1 MVTKADI
8 RLETAQK
15 LAFRPELQQAVAVL
29 QFSTQELWQYVQQQL
44 TENPLLELKEEGEGG
59 EPPEEEASEDS
70 WVDYL
75 CDASDLGLSQQEPA
89 SSPEPV
95 PVAPGPSL
103 YEHLLQQL
111 AFLPLNSTERAVAE
125 FLAGNL
131 DQDGYL
137 RLPLAEAASLLGIS
151 EEAVA
156 RGLKV
161 LQSLEPPGVGARDLR
176 ECLLLQLERSHPE
189 DHLARKL
196 VGEHLEELAEGEWAK
211 LVRKLG
217 VSQEELDRAVERIR
231 QLNPRPGSNFGS
243 NWVEYVVPDI
253 VVQEVEGDYEVLLNE
268 SVYPR
273 LVINSTYRDLLRHP
287 QLGPEAKTF
296 LQQRLKQALWLIKNL
311 EQRRLTLYRVA
322 VALVEKQ
329 RSFFDQGLSGLKP
342 LTLREIAE
350 EIGVHESTVS
360 RAIANKYL
368 QCSRGIF
375 PLRFFF
381 ASGVSSSRGQEVA
394 AQAVK
399 WLIKQLIDKEDPA
412 APLSDQAIARELKR
426 QGIELSRRTVA
437 KYRMEMG
444 IPNAAKRKSQ

>member
-8 RLETAQK
+8 RLETSQK

-59 EPPEEEASEDS
+59 EPLEEEVGGES
-70 WVDYL
+70 WMDYL
-75 CDASDLGLSQQEPA
+75 CDASDLGFSQQEPA

-111 AFLPLNSTERAVAE
+111 AFLPLSSNERAVAE
-125 FLAGNL
+125 FLAGNV
-131 DQDGYL
+131 DQNGYL
-137 RLPLAEAASLLGIS
+137 RLSVAEAVSLLGVP
-151 EEAVA
+151 EAEVVK
-156 RGLKV
+156 GLKI
-161 LQSLEPPGVGARDLR
+161 LQSLEPAGVGARDLR
-176 ECLLLQLERSHPE
+176 ECLLLQLERNHPE
-189 DHLARKL
+189 DRLARLL
-196 VGEHLEELAEGEWAK
+196 VKEHLRELAEEDWSELA
-211 LVRKLG
+211 RKLG
-217 VSQEELDRAVERIR
+217 VSQRELEQAVERIR
-231 QLNPRPGSNFGS
+231 QLNPRPGMNFGS

-253 VVQEVEGDYEVLLNE
+253 IVQEVEGDYEVLLNE
-268 SVYPR
+268 SACPR

-287 QLGPEAKTF
+287 QLSVEARAF

-322 VALVEKQ
+322 VVLVEKQ
-329 RSFFDQGLSGLKP
+329 RGFFDQGFSGLKP
-342 LTLREIAE
+342 LTLREVAE

-381 ASGVSSSRGQEVA
+381 ASGVSSQGQEVA

-399 WLIKQLIDKEDPA
+399 WLIKQLIEKEDPA
-412 APLSDQAIARELKR
+412 APLSDQAIAEELKK

-444 IPNAAKRKSQ
+444 IPNAAKRKSR